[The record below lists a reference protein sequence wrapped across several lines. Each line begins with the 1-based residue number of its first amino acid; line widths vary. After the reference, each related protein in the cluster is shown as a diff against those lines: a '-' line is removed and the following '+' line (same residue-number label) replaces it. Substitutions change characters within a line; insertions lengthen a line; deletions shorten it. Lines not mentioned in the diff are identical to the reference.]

1 MCYFA
6 FQTMSYGMKR
16 LLLPLLILLITSC
29 NDGDVIVT
37 SFDFNDADL
46 QACAGNVG
54 YLFFKINEGG
64 TESLSFRIGISEQ
77 QFRTNNTLVSS
88 FNGTGIFANYR
99 IYDGTVTNSYFCNEV
114 PPTSPN
120 VTIEYIANSGTSTLI
135 TTALCDDNDG
145 LPTVDSDHEDLEGT
159 GDKDMD
165 GIPNYYDF
173 DDDGDNVPTIDELDT
188 ENADEDNDP
197 LTNPLDTDGDGIPD
211 YLDDDDDGDGVLTR
225 DEARG
230 TLDPTTVES
239 GLGGPDYLNPS
250 VSNEVIVEEF
260 REHNYDF
267 DSDIQ
272 LILTNLVLINGEEEI
287 TRETLNMGTI
297 ESILTGNELVTP
309 AFPEN

>member
-1 MCYFA
+1 LCYFA
-6 FQTMSYGMKR
+6 FQTMYYGMKR

-37 SFDFNDADL
+37 SFDFDDADL
-46 QACAGNVG
+46 QACAGDG

-77 QFRTNNTLVSS
+77 QFKTNNVLVSS
-88 FNGTGIFANYR
+88 FNGSGIFSNYR
-99 IYDGTVTNSYFCNEV
+99 IFDGTVTNSYFCNEV

-120 VTIEYIANSGTSTLI
+120 VVIEYIASSGTSTLT
-135 TTALCDDNDG
+135 TTALFDDNDG
-145 LPTVDSDHEDLEGT
+145 LPTIDSDDEDLEGT
-159 GDKDMD
+159 GDKDED

-188 ENADEDNDP
+188 ENADEDNNP
-197 LTNPLDTDGDGIPD
+197 LTNPLDTDGDTIPD

-225 DEARG
+225 DEADG
-230 TLDPTTVES
+230 TLDPTQFVNAF
-239 GLGGPDYLNPS
+239 GVPNYLNPS
-250 VSNEVIVEEF
+250 TSMEVVLEEF

-267 DSDIQ
+267 DSDIR
-272 LILTNLVLINGEEEI
+272 LILTNLVLINGDEEI
-287 TRETLNMGTI
+287 TRETLDMGTI